1 MLRCVAYSMVRTHQL
16 LSYMSQKES
25 DRSYDEVKYSSEET
39 TSLSD
44 QKIPE
49 FFVEART
56 KVVAT
61 DDHSYSVEQE
71 MKGYQYDEELAKHGI
86 HIWFNYNI
94 FIYTGQCTVY
104 PSVTVSRYTT
114 QCLCPMRRSANL

>member
-25 DRSYDEVKYSSEET
+25 DGSYDEVKYSSEDT
-39 TSLSD
+39 VSLSD
-44 QKIPE
+44 PKIPE
-49 FFVEART
+49 FPVEARA

-71 MKGYQYDEELAKHGI
+71 VKGYQYDEELAEHGI
-86 HIWFNYNI
+86 HI
-94 FIYTGQCTVY
+94 
-104 PSVTVSRYTT
+104 
-114 QCLCPMRRSANL
+114 